1 VRLPADKVVPM
12 DAHNFDELK
21 SEGNCSLEHNMCSYD
36 CRQDYRQDGNSH
48 KCQREWDDKWN
59 CDDRQKIEL
68 VEPWLRSIG
77 Q

>member
-1 VRLPADKVVPM
+1 VRLPTDKVVRM

-21 SEGNCSLEHNMCSYD
+21 SEGNCSLERKERWYD
-36 CRQDYRQDGNSH
+36 SGQDFRQDGNSH
-48 KCQREWDDKWN
+48 KYRREWDDKRN

-68 VEPWLRSIG
+68 VESWLWSID

>member
-1 VRLPADKVVPM
+1 VRLPTDKAVGM

-36 CRQDYRQDGNSH
+36 CRQDYRHDGNSH
-48 KCQREWDDKWN
+48 KYRCEWEDKRN
-59 CDDRQKIEL
+59 CDDRQKSEL
-68 VEPWLRSIG
+68 VESWFSSIG